1 MILWRISNYADLE
14 GRGGLVSSGRWH
26 TRGHPVV
33 YLAET
38 PAGALIEAL
47 VHLELNESDL
57 PEAYQLLKVSVPSNV
72 KTERCNPATLGDD
85 WTVDLQITRRVGDDW
100 LRWRSASLLR
110 VPSAV
115 VPETWNWLLNP
126 AHPQARRLRISWA
139 RRYAWDSRL
148 Q

>member
-1 MILWRISNYADLE
+1 MTLWRISNYADLE

-26 TRGHPVV
+26 TRGRPVV

-47 VHLELNESDL
+47 VHLELNETDL
-57 PEAYQLLKVSVPSNV
+57 PVAYQLLKLAVPASV
-72 KTERCNPATLGDD
+72 KTENCNPNILGKS
-85 WTVDLQITRRVGDDW
+85 WTTTVEITRRVGDEW
-100 LRWRSASLLR
+100 LRRRVAALLR

-115 VPETWNWLLNP
+115 VPETWNWILNP
-126 AHPQARRLRISWA
+126 AHPQARRLRTSWA
-139 RRYAWDSRL
+139 RRYGWDSRL

>member
-14 GRGGLVSSGRWH
+14 GKGGLVSSGRWH
-26 TRGHPVV
+26 TRGHRVV

-47 VHLELNESDL
+47 VHLELNETDL
-57 PEAYQLLKVSVPSNV
+57 PDAYRLLKVNVPSNV
-72 KTERCNPATLGDD
+72 KTEKCNPTVLGEN
-85 WTVDLQITRRVGDDW
+85 WTADAQITRRVGDDW
-100 LRWRSASLLR
+100 LRRRATPLLR

-126 AHPQARRLRISWA
+126 AHPQARRMGISWA
-139 RRYAWDSRL
+139 RRYEWDSRL
-148 Q
+148 R